1 MIDSSIKNII
11 FDFGGVILN
20 IDPALTFIK
29 FHQLGFPALFDVND
43 LSRQDETLLMFEKGQ
58 ISPEEFRKKIREKV
72 DSPLTDEQI
81 DEAWNAM
88 LLDLPQNRIKL
99 LENLKNRVNTYLLSN
114 TNEIHYLSYT
124 RQLKLKYG
132 YNSLSE
138 LFKGVCFS
146 FQVHLSKPGKEIYE
160 HVIGEYSLFP
170 EETLFIDDSPVNIEG
185 AKLTGLK
192 THHLKASENL
202 EDLFL

>member
-1 MIDSSIKNII
+1 MMDKNIKNII

-20 IDPALTFIK
+20 INPMLTFKK
-29 FHQLGFPALFDVND
+29 FHQLGFPNLFDVND
-43 LSRQDETLLMFEKGQ
+43 LSRQDESLLLFEKGL
-58 ISPEEFRKKIREKV
+58 ISPEEFRKKIREKT
-72 DSPLTDEQI
+72 SQTITDEQI

-88 LLDLPQNRIKL
+88 LLDLPEDRIEL
-99 LENLKNRVNTYLLSN
+99 LNKLKNNYNTFLLSN

-124 RQLKLKYG
+124 QQLKMKYG

-160 HVIGEYSLFP
+160 FVIAEFSLLP
-170 EETLFIDDSPVNIEG
+170 EETLFIDDSAVNIDG
-185 AKLTGLK
+185 AKIIGLK
-192 THHLKASENL
+192 THHLKAGHSL
-202 EDLFL
+202 SALFL